1 MSAIRSTLGA
11 IVGASVATVVLRV
24 RAEVRRSGSSVADVV
39 VALPALLADDV
50 ERISDAARAA
60 AMDGKREA
68 ARVEADLE
76 KVITTPRQTR

>member
-11 IVGASVATVVLRV
+11 VVGATAAAVALRV
-24 RAEVRRSGSSVADVV
+24 RAEVRRRGTSIPDVV
-39 VALPALLADDV
+39 VDLPAILAADAQRTV
-50 ERISDAARAA
+50 DAARAA

-68 ARVEADLE
+68 ARVEAALD

>member
-11 IVGASVATVVLRV
+11 VVGASVAAVALRV
-24 RAEVRRSGSSVADVV
+24 RAEVRRRGTSLADVV
-39 VALPALLADDV
+39 VDLPAILAADV